1 MTIYLGSRYQK
12 SPVVSVRTNRGWRP
26 TVLRDQPVPSQPFRE
41 IVTTNQTSLQELAD
55 RVYGDAEYWW
65 HIADANP
72 DILYPDRIPPGTIL
86 RVPNAS
92 TLR

>member
-1 MTIYLGSRYQK
+1 VTIFLGSRYQSSAVAAVK
-12 SPVVSVRTNRGWRP
+12 TDRGWRP
-26 TVLRDQPVPSQPFRE
+26 TVLRELPAPAAAFSE
-41 IVTTNQTSLQELAD
+41 IVTTSQTSLQELAD
-55 RVYGDAEYWW
+55 RVYGEAEFWW

-72 DILYPDRIPPGTIL
+72 DILYPDRIPPGTTL

>member
-1 MTIYLGSRYQK
+1 MTIYLGSRYQ
-12 SPVVSVRTNRGWRP
+12 SSRVVTVSTDRGWRP
-26 TVLRDQPVPSQPFRE
+26 TVLRDQPAPSQAFRE
-41 IVTTNQTSLQELAD
+41 MVTTSQTSLQELAD
-55 RVYGDAEYWW
+55 RVYGDPELWW

-72 DILYPDRIPPGTIL
+72 SILYPDRIPPGTIL